1 MICPTGV
8 SSIPF
13 VESTYSTGSI
23 VTVLPISVTM
33 NADSQSIVFNPG
45 PSGFVLT
52 QLTLILNDATGHQQF
67 LTETSQSTV
76 GTYISSIVFTKP
88 SCFGL

>member
-1 MICPTGV
+1 
-8 SSIPF
+8 
-13 VESTYSTGSI
+13 
-23 VTVLPISVTM
+23 M

-76 GTYISSIVFTKP
+76 GTYISSIVCVSSSVSQLHAIF
-88 SCFGL
+88 SHSDVVSL